1 MTFGLSYP
9 SLGVVFALVFERI
22 LNNIAMT
29 QIHVVIRRVS
39 PAIKVDLVQVGCLED
54 GQFTTLPLDTLKV
67 ASFSK
72 YLERS
77 SVSDSPY
84 IEHHS
89 VSGLI
94 AALISYPNF
103 AIDFFDNT
111 LVLMFDL
118 DLTDDE
124 SSSKEEGKGN

>member
-1 MTFGLSYP
+1 MT
-9 SLGVVFALVFERI
+9 R
-22 LNNIAMT
+22 
-29 QIHVVIRRVS
+29 IHVVIRRIN

-67 ASFSK
+67 APFSK
-72 YLERS
+72 YLECS
-77 SVSDSPY
+77 SVSDLPY

-89 VSGLI
+89 VLGLVS
-94 AALISYPNF
+94 ALISYPNF

-118 DLTDDE
+118 DLPEDE
-124 SSSKEEGKGN
+124 ISSEEEGKGH

>member
-1 MTFGLSYP
+1 
-9 SLGVVFALVFERI
+9 
-22 LNNIAMT
+22 MT
-29 QIHVVIRRVS
+29 QIHVVIRRIN
-39 PAIKVDLVQVGCLED
+39 PAIKVDLVQVGHLKD
-54 GQFTTLPLDTLKV
+54 GQFTTLPLDALKV
-67 ASFSK
+67 APLSK
-72 YLERS
+72 YLECS
-77 SVSDSPY
+77 SVSDSPC

-103 AIDFFDNT
+103 AIEFFDNT

-124 SSSKEEGKGN
+124 IPSEEEGKGN